1 MEVDAAL
8 KTALAAIKTGRPAD
22 AIRPLEAALIG
33 EPPGSRA
40 AAIHYY
46 LGVVYAKSEI
56 EKSIAHLQAAIA
68 GDVDQD
74 DARFQLASVLDRSG
88 SYAQARVEYDRFATA
103 HPQSPLAM
111 FAMRRSAT
119 LARLPAS
126 APPAA
131 VAPPPAN
138 PAGPAPAA
146 SPTRP
151 AAGPSPAGPSPA
163 VLPRPPAGQP
173 QGAAPSLGA
182 GARGPAGQPWL
193 KPPVK
198 PALPSRPAAPSEP
211 VDPAAGP
218 NAP

>member
-1 MEVDAAL
+1 V
-8 KTALAAIKTGRPAD
+8 AIKAGRPAD

-46 LGVVYAKSEI
+46 LGVAYARSEI

-119 LARLPAS
+119 LARFPAS

-131 VAPPPAN
+131 VAPPPAAAN
-138 PAGPAPAA
+138 PTGPAPAA

-151 AAGPSPAGPSPA
+151 PAGVSPSGPSPA

-173 QGAAPSLGA
+173 QGASPSLGA
-182 GARGPAGQPWL
+182 GPRGPGSQPWL

-198 PALPSRPAAPSEP
+198 PALPTRPAVPSDPVEP
-211 VDPAAGP
+211 ATGP